1 MKKIKN
7 YINGKLVEPI
17 NKKFIDNLNPS
28 TGKKYSL
35 IPDSQKEDVLLAVNS
50 AKKAF
55 CSWKKKTKKEENIC
69 LELSK
74 HFKEEGLFFVGI
86 DVINGML
93 SEINV
98 TSPTGLREIETLSNK
113 KKN

>member
-55 CSWKKKTKKEENIC
+55 FSWKKKIT
-69 LELSK
+69 
-74 HFKEEGLFFVGI
+74 FVT
-86 DVINGML
+86 NFNL
-93 SEINV
+93 QNH
-98 TSPTGLREIETLSNK
+98 
-113 KKN
+113 